1 MLHLMNLGI
10 TLVAMSPT
18 FVRVSFGRRL
28 AALMVDW
35 LACYFI
41 VAASA
46 GGIGQMAP
54 NRSLTVL
61 ALFFFEISLLSWLQG
76 ATLGQRL
83 LGIKIVRFSDGG
95 KITALQALIR
105 SALLVS
111 VVFAITFDEN
121 GRGMHERFSQSVL
134 TKV

>member
-1 MLHLMNLGI
+1 
-10 TLVAMSPT
+10 MS
-18 FVRVSFGRRL
+18 FQFKRVGLGRRF

-46 GGIGQMAP
+46 GGLGKMAP

-61 ALFFFEISLLSWLQG
+61 ALFFAEVAILSALQG
-76 ATLGQRL
+76 ASLGHKIF
-83 LGIKIVRFSDGG
+83 GIRIVRFTDGG
-95 KITALQALIR
+95 AISPIAALIR

-111 VVFAITFDEN
+111 VIFAITFDEN
-121 GRGMHERFSQSVL
+121 GRGMHERFSGSVL
-134 TKV
+134 TRG